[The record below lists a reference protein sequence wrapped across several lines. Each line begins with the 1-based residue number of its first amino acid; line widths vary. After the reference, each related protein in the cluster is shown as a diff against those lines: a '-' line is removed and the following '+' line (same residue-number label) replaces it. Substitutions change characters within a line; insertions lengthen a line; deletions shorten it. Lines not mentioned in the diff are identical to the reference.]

1 MFLKKV
7 FSRNELRTGSL
18 GIALFTAAV
27 FAAPILQPINAVA
40 QIAGTGSIQ
49 GSVKDSTGA
58 VIPGAAVTLT
68 EQSTGTTRTVTSS
81 SDGLYS
87 FPNVNIGTYRLS
99 VTSAGF
105 QTYVQKDIVL
115 EVGSSIGINVAMTV
129 GSENEKVTVTADALA
144 LQTED
149 TSFKQTVDQRAVTE
163 LPLNGRQ
170 VTSLIQLSGASV
182 SSTSLTQ
189 GNKGF
194 FSSVSPNIAGGQG
207 NQVDFRLDGGDNN
220 DYMSNTS
227 FAFPFPD
234 AIAQFSVETG
244 PLSAQSGLHPA
255 GRINAVTRSGS
266 NSFHGTAFEFIRNN
280 YINATNYFATSKDTL
295 HQNQFGGTIG
305 GPIFK
310 NKLFFFAGYQR
321 LNSSAAS
328 SATSVFV
335 PTAANLAGDFSY
347 TDSSACGTAI
357 QLLNPRTGAVL
368 PGNKISTSYYNASAL
383 ALTKYLPQ
391 PTNNCGQYNLA
402 IPVLQTENQFV
413 TRIDANLS
421 SKHTL
426 YGRYFYDG
434 YNTPAFYSPT
444 NILLTNNPGNNELA
458 QSLTIGENWVVS
470 SKLVNSLHLTA
481 TRRANTRGP
490 AGDGIN
496 ASALGINIYQPYD
509 IGLRISAGRFNTYC
523 STCAPGIFNVNSFS
537 IIDDVN
543 LVLGKHQIVF
553 GGEFIRAQENINNA
567 FSSNGNFTF
576 SGTFSQKGPAGTSSG
591 GTGADGMLDFLTGS
605 LSQFS
610 QSKAQQNALRAP
622 IPGLYI
628 QDTYHVTTR
637 LVITAGLRWGGQFW
651 PTDYFHR
658 GSVFSQSAFAAGTHS
673 AVYPNAPAGT
683 LFYGDAGVP
692 SNLTSNKPWQFSP
705 RLGLTFDPTGD
716 GNTVFR
722 VGGALIYDETNFFA
736 ASQPNYNPP
745 FATLV
750 TNNPNGAPI
759 DFTNP
764 WSSGTT
770 VGNPFPMPFTPA
782 SNTTFSPQTQYIVY
796 GPNFQSPNV
805 AQWSASFQHLLGKGW
820 SMQIN
825 YIGNK
830 TTHQPYG
837 YALNPAVYIPGKWQ
851 GPGSCGALTVAPS
864 GGVGAPCSS
873 TGNSTNRYR
882 LTLQN
887 PTQGN
892 YYSGGGSGSSTTAM
906 VSGSNASYN
915 GVVFTL
921 EHRLSNSFSVLANH
935 TWSHCIALL
944 DNPGSFN
951 STAVENPDNIK
962 MDYANCGFDR
972 RNMFNA
978 SIVAE
983 SNFPL
988 TGYTG
993 YLVNH
998 WQLSPIFRA
1007 TSGAPFNVTSGVDNS
1022 LTAIGNDRPNL
1033 SPSAANVYTHVHPS
1047 PNSSL
1052 NQSYL
1057 LTSAFTQNATG
1068 TYGNLGRNHFVGP
1081 KYVNLDAAL
1090 SRRFPI
1096 RETLNLQLRLEAF
1109 NVLNHPNFNNPSTT
1123 AINSSSF
1130 GKITVAQAARIFQGA
1145 IKFNF

>member
-1 MFLKKV
+1 LYKKA
-7 FSRNELRTGSL
+7 FSCRGLRTRSFGV
-18 GIALFTAAV
+18 ALFAASV
-27 FAAPILQPINAVA
+27 LAAPVVLPHAAAA

-58 VIPGAAVTLT
+58 AIPGATVTLK
-68 EQSTGTTRTVTSS
+68 EQNTGTTRTVTSS

-87 FPNVNIGTYRLS
+87 LPNVNIGTYSLTVAS
-99 VTSAGF
+99 TGF
-105 QTYVQKDIVL
+105 QTYTQKDIVL
-115 EVGSSIGINVAMTV
+115 EVGSSIGVNVPMTV
-129 GSENEKVTVTADALA
+129 GSESEKVTVTADALA

-149 TSFKQTVDQRAVTE
+149 TSFKQTIDQRSVTE

-170 VTSLIQLSGASV
+170 VTSLITLSGASV
-182 SSTSLTQ
+182 PSNNLTQ

-194 FSSVSPNIAGGQG
+194 YSSVSPNIAGGQG

-255 GRINAVTRSGS
+255 GRINAVTRSGT
-266 NSFHGTAFEFIRNN
+266 NSFHGTVFDFIRNN
-280 YINATNYFATSKDTL
+280 YINATNYFSTSKDTL
-295 HQNQFGGTIG
+295 HQNQYGGTIG
-305 GPIFK
+305 GPVLK

-321 LNSSAAS
+321 LSSSASS
-328 SATSVFV
+328 SATTVFV
-335 PTAANLAGDFSY
+335 PTAANLAGDFSV

-368 PGNKISTSYYNASAL
+368 PNNRISPSFFNASAL
-383 ALTKYLPQ
+383 ALTKYLPT
-391 PTNNCGQYNLA
+391 PSNACGQYNLA
-402 IPVLQTENQFV
+402 IPILQTENQFI

-421 SKHTL
+421 AKHTL

-434 YNTPAFYSPT
+434 YNTPAFFSPT

-458 QSLTIGENWVVS
+458 QSLTIGENWIAS

-481 TRRANTRGP
+481 TRRQNTRGP

-537 IIDDVN
+537 VIDDVN

-576 SGTFSQKGPAGTSSG
+576 NGTFSQRGPAGTSTG

-628 QDTYHVTTR
+628 QDTYHVNSQ
-637 LVITAGLRWGGQFW
+637 LVITAGIRWGGQFW

-658 GSVFSQSAFAAGTHS
+658 GTVFSQSAFAAGTHS

-683 LFYGDAGVP
+683 LFYGDTGVP
-692 SNLTSNKPWQFSP
+692 SNLTANKPWQFSP
-705 RLGLTFDPTGD
+705 RLGFTFDPTGN

-722 VGGALIYDETNFFA
+722 VGGSMIYDETNFFA

-745 FATLV
+745 FSTLV
-750 TNNPNGAPI
+750 TNNPQGAPI

-764 WSSGTT
+764 WASGTT
-770 VGNPFPMPFTPA
+770 QGNPFPMSFTP
-782 SNTTFSPQTQYIVY
+782 SRNTTFSPQTQYVVY
-796 GPNFQSPNV
+796 GPNFQSPYV
-805 AQWSASFQHLLGKGW
+805 VSWTASMQHLLGHGW
-820 SMQIN
+820 SMQVN

-837 YALNPAVYIPGKWQ
+837 YALNPAVYIPGTWRGAGTC
-851 GPGSCGALTVAPS
+851 GPLTVAPS
-864 GGVGAPCSS
+864 GGVGQPCSS
-873 TGNSTNRYR
+873 TGNATSRYR
-882 LTLQN
+882 LTLAN
-887 PTQGN
+887 PAQGN
-892 YYSGGGSGSSTTAM
+892 FYAGGGSGSSTTAM
-906 VSGSNASYN
+906 ISGSNASYN

-921 EHRLSNSFSVLANH
+921 EHRLSNSFSLLANH

-951 STAVENPDNIK
+951 STAVQNPDNIK
-962 MDYANCGFDR
+962 ADYANCGFDR
-972 RNMFNA
+972 RNIFNA

-988 TGYTG
+988 KGYTG

-998 WQLSPIFRA
+998 WQISPIFRA
-1007 TSGAPFNVTSGVDNS
+1007 TSGAPFNVTSGIDNS
-1022 LTAIGNDRPNL
+1022 LTSIGNDRPNL
-1033 SPSAANVYTHVHPS
+1033 SPAVANVYTGNHPS
-1047 PNSSL
+1047 PNAAL
-1052 NQSYL
+1052 NLPYIVP
-1057 LTSAFTQNATG
+1057 TAFSQNALG

-1081 KYVNLDAAL
+1081 KLVNLDAAL
-1090 SRRFPI
+1090 SRKFPI
-1096 RETLNLQLRLEAF
+1096 RESLDLQLRLEAF

-1123 AINSSSF
+1123 AINSSAF
-1130 GKITVAQAARIFQGA
+1130 GKITTAQAARIFQGA
-1145 IKFNF
+1145 VKINF